1 MKNQLGLSSR
11 FSTFIFDW
19 DGTLTTVKWLRL
31 MNEKLNPAVKYYKW
45 ASKRKWIPK
54 TETYKAVIKKEDL
67 RSKSREFENRILS
80 KPINLSMSFL
90 VPRLHNGV
98 REVLNELDSSGKK
111 IALLTNG
118 NIYRVI
124 KEIERLKIENYF
136 DAIESAQELGAW
148 KPNPL
153 GIEIL
158 IKSLKSDKKN
168 TIYVGDSADDV
179 DSARFA
185 GVKSCAVANGF
196 DSRDNLLRHK
206 PDFIFESM
214 EELYRSL

>member
-1 MKNQLGLSSR
+1 
-11 FSTFIFDW
+11 
-19 DGTLTTVKWLRL
+19 